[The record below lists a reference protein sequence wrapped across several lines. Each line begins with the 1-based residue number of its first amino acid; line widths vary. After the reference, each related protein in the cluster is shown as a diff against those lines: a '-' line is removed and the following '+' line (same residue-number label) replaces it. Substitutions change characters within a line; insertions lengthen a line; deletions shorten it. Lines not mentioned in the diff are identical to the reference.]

1 MEFHRCY
8 RITEKLENALRK
20 LSFIGY
26 EIDNVEVS
34 KSECF
39 EDNYNLDKALP
50 KFYWLK
56 VNGQVEKSNLYVG
69 REKKLYASE
78 RLSNSLQKILQLNI

>member
-1 MEFHRCY
+1 M
-8 RITEKLENALRK
+8 
-20 LSFIGY
+20 
-26 EIDNVEVS
+26 EVS

-78 RLSNSLQKILQLNI
+78 RFVKFVTENFTTKYLDIEPERNEFDDLLDQMIAKSKNKD